1 MSFFSLGSLG
11 FAALLQAVALLMGPP
26 AAPYEPTAVDRLSP
40 REKAALVVV
49 SGFPAPRGAAG
60 VLVQTW
66 SRGLRPPRAAVVFVD
81 QEGGSA
87 STFDS
92 LPPGAPASS
101 FTAQTDAF
109 RAGRETARALRKA
122 GVHVDLAPVL
132 DAPGGPL
139 GSRHFR
145 SPALALAFARGL
157 AAGGAGACPKH
168 FPGLGTASVSTDEH
182 PHVKAR
188 LRRAEL
194 RVFRRAIAA
203 GVPCVMVGHA
213 EYRELGPL
221 RASFNRSAYGLLRRA
236 GFEGVAITDSLS
248 VFGSA
253 WAVRAG
259 RLAIRAGA
267 DLLLYT
273 KGADARRVVRSLV
286 PLARRGLLDER
297 VDRVLRLLNSF
308 NLPRH

>member
-1 MSFFSLGSLG
+1 LG
-11 FAALLQAVALLMGPP
+11 FAALLQAVAALIGPP
-26 AAPYEPTAVDRLSP
+26 AAPPAPTAVERLSP
-40 REKAALVVV
+40 QQKAALVVV
-49 SGFPAPRGAAG
+49 SGFPAPEGAAG

-66 SRGLRPPRAAVVFVD
+66 SRGLRPPRAALVFVD
-81 QEGGSA
+81 QEGGQASA
-87 STFDS
+87 FDS
-92 LPPGAPASS
+92 LPPGRPASS
-101 FTAQTDAF
+101 FSARPDAF
-109 RAGRETARALRKA
+109 RAGRETGRALRKA

-132 DAPGGPL
+132 DAAAGPL

-145 SPALALAFARGL
+145 SPALALAFSRGL

-168 FPGLGTASVSTDEH
+168 FPGLGTASVSTDER

-213 EYRELGPL
+213 EYRELGSL
-221 RASFNRSAYGLLRRA
+221 RASFNHSAFRLLRRM

-248 VFGSA
+248 VFGSV

-273 KGADARRVVRSLV
+273 NGADARRVVRSLV

-297 VDRVLRLLNSF
+297 VERVLRLLSSF
-308 NLPRH
+308 DLRRH

>member
-1 MSFFSLGSLG
+1 MG
-11 FAALLQAVALLMGPP
+11 FGALLQAVAAFLGPP
-26 AAPYEPTAVDRLSP
+26 AAPPAPAPLAGLTP

-49 SGFPAPRGAAG
+49 SGYPAPKGAAG

-66 SRGLRPPRAAVVFVD
+66 SRDVRPPRNALVFVD
-81 QEGGSA
+81 QEGGIA

-92 LPPGAPASS
+92 LPPGRSAAS
-101 FTAQTDAF
+101 FTSPGEAF
-109 RAGRETARALRKA
+109 RSGRETGKALRDT
-122 GVHVDLAPVL
+122 GVHVDLAPVFDL
-132 DAPGGPL
+132 PSGPL

-145 SPALALAFARGL
+145 SPSLGLAFARGL
-157 AAGGAGACPKH
+157 EAGGAGACPKH
-168 FPGLGTASVSTDEH
+168 FPGLGSASVSTDEH

-188 LRRAEL
+188 LSRSEL
-194 RVFRRAIAA
+194 RVFRRAIRA

-221 RASFNRSAYGLLRRA
+221 RASFNRSAYKLLRRA

-273 KGADARRVVRSLV
+273 KGADARRVVESLV
-286 PLARRGLLDER
+286 PLARRGALDER
-297 VDRVLRLLNSF
+297 VERVLRVLDSF
-308 NLPRH
+308 GLRRS

>member
-1 MSFFSLGSLG
+1 LG
-11 FAALLQAVALLMGPP
+11 FAALLQAVAALMGPP
-26 AAPYEPTAVDRLSP
+26 AAPSAPTAVERLSP
-40 REKAALVVV
+40 QQKAALVVV
-49 SGFPAPRGAAG
+49 SGFPAPKGAAG

-66 SRGLRPPRAAVVFVD
+66 SRGLRLPRNALVFVD
-81 QEGGSA
+81 QEGGLA

-92 LPPGAPASS
+92 LPPGGPAAS
-101 FTAQTDAF
+101 FTARPVAF
-109 RAGRETARALRKA
+109 HAGRETGRALRKA
-122 GVHVDLAPVL
+122 GVHIDLAPVL
-132 DAPGGPL
+132 DAAAGPL

-145 SPALALAFARGL
+145 SPELALAFARGL
-157 AAGGAGACPKH
+157 AGGRAGACPKH

-182 PHVKAR
+182 PHVRAR

-194 RVFRRAIAA
+194 HVFRRAIAA

-221 RASFNRSAYGLLRRA
+221 RASFNRSAYRLLRRA

-259 RLAIRAGA
+259 RLAVRAGA

-273 KGADARRVVRSLV
+273 NGADARRVVRSLI
-286 PLARRGLLDER
+286 PLARRGRLDAR
-297 VDRVLRLLNSF
+297 VERVLRLLNSF
-308 NLPRH
+308 DLRRH